1 MSPKLDRK
9 KLFNII
15 LPNVS
20 NNDDIIIPQLM
31 DDPSIVPFFRPAA
44 ERGFIE
50 SEYIILSNSKIDS
63 LIINRGAGTGA
74 MSNTGIESLANMNL
88 FGYGASR
95 TFGAGSLAED
105 EIPGNHSPLF
115 DESIPLANPEE
126 WLLQTD
132 YASRQNGKFK
142 NLYRSRFNQVRDS
155 LLQILPDV
163 EDIKISPPTESRKTA
178 RAEFR
183 TPYGWVPLSGMGLG
197 YRTMTAWMVDLASRL
212 FDTYPDSPDPLAEPA
227 VVLVDEIDLHM
238 HPRWQRT
245 IIDYLSERFPKTQF
259 IVTAH
264 SPLIVQSAKDANI
277 VVLRRIENPD
287 GDDYVVI
294 DNDPEIV
301 ANWRVDQILTSLFDL
316 ETARPKEVEPLL
328 KERRKILGKPKLT
341 QKDKARLRAL
351 NKKIGALPTGETPE
365 DIEAMDI
372 IRQAAAALQDEPEA

>member
-1 MSPKLDRK
+1 
-9 KLFNII
+9 
-15 LPNVS
+15 
-20 NNDDIIIPQLM
+20 
-31 DDPSIVPFFRPAA
+31 
-44 ERGFIE
+44 
-50 SEYIILSNSKIDS
+50 
-63 LIINRGAGTGA
+63 